1 MNIKEINELH
11 RTKLSASNRVSKNKG
26 FQEIMDRKMSEID
39 APALQIQNQMKATV
53 VENSEKILELLD
65 TYANALTDPSK
76 TLKDIEPLVESIEKG
91 VRHIEREAVD
101 KIPQGDELNEII
113 KDLAVTANVALFKF
127 HRGDYI

>member
-1 MNIKEINELH
+1 MNIKEINELY
-11 RTKLSASNRVSKNKG
+11 RTKLPASNRAGKNKG
-26 FQEIMDRKMSEID
+26 FQEIIDKKMSEIN
-39 APALQIQNQMKATV
+39 APTLQIQNEMKATV
-53 VENSEKILELLD
+53 VENSEKILNLLD

-101 KIPQGDELNEII
+101 KIPQGDELNGII